1 MVQILK
7 KIVAKYHTS
16 CCHVLPTRSVCSPQ
30 HQFLHNF
37 DHSSTDTE
45 LKTREK
51 VTHKFRRIYVLTFA
65 SFTIMIRNQM
75 SKISLNEQAKKR

>member
-7 KIVAKYHTS
+7 TIVINYHTS
-16 CCHVLPTRSVCSPQ
+16 CCHVLPIRSVCSPQ
-30 HQFLHNF
+30 HQSLQNF

-51 VTHKFRRIYVLTFA
+51 VTHKFRRLYILTFA
-65 SFTIMIRNQM
+65 SFTIMIRNQ
-75 SKISLNEQAKKR
+75 IS